1 MSVVIVVDGC
11 VCVTLALTADD
22 FFTTCLRIFVSRME
36 FIRINSLMDT
46 DYRWRQ
52 NVFACFDSADSSKQ
66 QIAKAYPI
74 VSVRRLNLSF

>member
-1 MSVVIVVDGC
+1 
-11 VCVTLALTADD
+11 
-22 FFTTCLRIFVSRME
+22 
-36 FIRINSLMDT
+36 MDT

-74 VSVRRLNLSF
+74 VSVRRLNLSFWKIAFSAVFIYFGIVSAMGKLICSS